1 MPMLTD
7 IGLHHYGNTFNDAA
21 GPVSRAASVLALG
34 VTCTGLPGRVT
45 LISSKNK
52 KEKVTGHC
60 RSPSAMACHISLM
73 FFELRKTCTSRGL
86 LVGAVVVSQHM

>member
-45 LISSKNK
+45 LISSKK
-52 KEKVTGHC
+52 QKRKGD
-60 RSPSAMACHISLM
+60 RPLPIPISNGLSH
-73 FFELRKTCTSRGL
+73 FFD
-86 LVGAVVVSQHM
+86 VF